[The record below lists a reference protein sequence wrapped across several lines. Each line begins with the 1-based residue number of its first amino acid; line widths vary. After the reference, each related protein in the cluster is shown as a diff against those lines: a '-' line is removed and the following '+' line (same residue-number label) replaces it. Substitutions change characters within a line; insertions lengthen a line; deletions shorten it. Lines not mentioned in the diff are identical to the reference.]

1 MRILTIG
8 SQGMLGSELRRQYQA
23 ESKHEFI
30 GWDRPEIDIT
40 DQSQVDKKIHQL
52 KPDLVINCAAYNK
65 VDKAE
70 GDDHMLARTINGYA
84 VGFLAMAC
92 KEINIPLVHFSS
104 DYVFEGSNAEGY
116 DEGSL
121 PNPVS
126 HYGASKLLGEQELQ
140 KNTDRFFLIR
150 TTRLFGPP
158 AASPDA
164 KKSFVETLLN
174 KARAGEEIKLVHEE
188 QSSPTY
194 VVDLAAAVRN
204 FLDGEHAYGIYHRT
218 NDGSCTWYEFGM
230 KVFELAG
237 LSPKVEAIT
246 SAEFPRPAAR
256 PKFSV
261 LVSTKLP
268 PMRRWDAALADYMK
282 TL

>member
-1 MRILTIG
+1 MRLLIIG
-8 SQGMLGSELRRQYQA
+8 SQGMLGGQLIKQYA
-23 ESKHEFI
+23 SAPHEAI

-40 DQSQVDKKIHQL
+40 DQLQVDTKLHQL
-52 KPDLVINCAAYNK
+52 KPDIVINCAAYNN

-70 GDDHMLARTINGYA
+70 GEDYLTARMINGHA
-84 VGFLAMAC
+84 VGFLASAC
-92 KEINIPLVHFSS
+92 QEIGATLMHFST
-104 DYVFEGSNAEGY
+104 DYVFEGSSVDGY
-116 DEGSL
+116 DEASL

-126 HYGASKLLGEQELQ
+126 QYGASKLLGEQELQ
-140 KNTDRFFLIR
+140 KNTDKFFLIR

-158 AASPDA
+158 ADSPVA

-174 KARAGEEIKLVHEE
+174 KARAGEEIKLVNEE

-194 VVDLAAAVRN
+194 VLDLATAVKE
-204 FLDGEHAYGIYHRT
+204 FLDGEHAHGIYHRT
-218 NDGSCTWYEFGM
+218 NNGSCTWYDFGM

-237 LSPKVEAIT
+237 LTPKVEAIT
-246 SAEFPRPAAR
+246 AAEFPRPASR

-268 PMRRWDAALADYMK
+268 PMRRWDEALAEYIK